1 MRSDLYN
8 EKELMQ
14 QAAQDSEAAFTT
26 LFHLYK
32 SRLYGYILRLTD
44 SPEMA
49 EDVVQD
55 VFMKLWKN
63 RAGLVEID
71 HFRGYLFRMA
81 QHHAINAFKRMA
93 AETLLLAD
101 KSLQPDTIMSNAEE
115 VLELKDVQQ
124 LLHKAVAKLPPQQKL
139 VYTLSREQ
147 GLKHEEIAAS
157 LRISHSTVN
166 KHMVQALRTI
176 REQLRNYA
184 GSPGSYYI
192 LFIIAA
198 AFNK

>member
-32 SRLYGYILRLTD
+32 NRLYGYILRLTD

-101 KSLQPDTIMSNAEE
+101 KSLQPATMMTHAEE
-115 VLELKDVQQ
+115 ALELKDVQQ
-124 LLHKAVAKLPPQQKL
+124 LLHKVVAKLPPQQKL

-157 LRISHSTVN
+157 LSISLSTVN
-166 KHMVQALRTI
+166 KHMVQALRAI
-176 REQLRNYA
+176 REQLNSYA

-198 AFNK
+198 AFNR